1 MESKE
6 IIIVFGLGRRL
17 KELSASG
24 YLDKFKIIAYCD
36 NDVNKQDHDYNDIPI
51 ISPNRICEYK
61 CDAIYITSKQYEL
74 EIRRQLIDQCGIP
87 VEKIKTFNIQGEKY
101 SNEIAYWKTI
111 FQAEKGKFQNSRY
124 KSLMLAIAQETDDMF
139 MKDKVVADFGCG
151 PRGSLAWTDKP
162 AVKIGIDVLV
172 GEYMDKFGS
181 ELNKHNMIYVTS
193 SETRI
198 PIPDAFVDYLYT
210 INALD
215 HVDNLEQMS
224 NEILRIMKTGGKL
237 LGSFN
242 LNEPATECE
251 PQMLTEELLRE
262 KFLRHFTIE
271 MYYLAYPGVK
281 NVYEN
286 FSSGNWMQELP
297 DNRPAILWVKGTKM

>member
-1 MESKE
+1 MECKE

-139 MKDKVVADFGCG
+139 MKDKVVADFGC
-151 PRGSLAWTDKP
+151 
-162 AVKIGIDVLV
+162 
-172 GEYMDKFGS
+172 
-181 ELNKHNMIYVTS
+181 
-193 SETRI
+193 
-198 PIPDAFVDYLYT
+198 YT